1 MSQITYGPTGAASF
15 PILSFQATMILFFIY
30 IYIRTL
36 FSIYI
41 FKIEEIRL
49 EFGPMAKYNCT
60 VQFT

>member
-15 PILSFQATMILFFIY
+15 PILSFQATMI
-30 IYIRTL
+30 RTL

-49 EFGPMAKYNCT
+49 EFGPIAKYNCT